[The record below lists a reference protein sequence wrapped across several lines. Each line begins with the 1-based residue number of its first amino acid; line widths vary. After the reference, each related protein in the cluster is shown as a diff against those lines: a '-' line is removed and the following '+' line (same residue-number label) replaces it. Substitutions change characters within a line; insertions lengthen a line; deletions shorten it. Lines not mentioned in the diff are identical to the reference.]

1 MNCYYCQWN
10 ERRKPTKPTKSTN
23 EIKCVQKKYLQR
35 NFSQSEQ
42 DQVVKLIGE
51 KGWVLAF
58 L

>member
-1 MNCYYCQWN
+1 M
-10 ERRKPTKPTKSTN
+10 N
-23 EIKCVQKKYLQR
+23 EIKCVQKRYLQR